1 MKKIQFLSLITLILL
16 TSTSVMAQSTTPAS
30 SSAKVVEQGIE
41 KGTKN
46 IIDKVASAVAELRKK
61 NPKAISGVVS
71 DNVSGSFKVKSS
83 IDAEYSI
90 KIDQDLTKSF
100 MVSGAGKKDLKLSD
114 IKKGA
119 YVIVTGPIAD
129 KTITA
134 NFIYQDEQYLVK
146 TGKVTEVNADG
157 DFVKVLTSDKDTY
170 TLDIETSTKIQ
181 ILDSKTLDVVTS
193 SFSKMKEG
201 DTVHFVVKKTGDEK
215 EPNRYSAEK
224 ILIIPQEYFIK

>member
-1 MKKIQFLSLITLILL
+1 MKKIQLLTLITLVFL

-30 SSAKVVEQGIE
+30 SSANPVEKEIE

-61 NPKAISGVVS
+61 NPKAISGVVT
-71 DNVSGSFKVKSS
+71 DNASGSLKVKSS
-83 IDAEYSI
+83 IDAEYLI
-90 KIDQDLTKSF
+90 KTDQDLTKSF
-100 MVSGAGKKDLKLSD
+100 IVVGTGKKDLKLGD

-119 YVIVTGPIAD
+119 YVIVTGPVAD

-146 TGKVTEVNADG
+146 TGKITEANTDN
-157 DFVKVLTSDKDTY
+157 DFVKVLTSEKDTY

-181 ILDSKTLDVVTS
+181 ILDSKTLDVTAS

-201 DTVHFVVKKTGDEK
+201 DTVHFVVKKTGEEK
-215 EPNRYSAEK
+215 ELNRFSAEK